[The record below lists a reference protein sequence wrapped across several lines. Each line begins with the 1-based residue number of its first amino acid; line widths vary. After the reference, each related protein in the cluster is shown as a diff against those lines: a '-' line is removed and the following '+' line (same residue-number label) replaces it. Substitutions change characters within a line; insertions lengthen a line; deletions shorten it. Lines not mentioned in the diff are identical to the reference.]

1 MKQYILGL
9 TMAAALTFTVSGC
22 SDFLDEPILGQQ
34 DMENYFSTEYGAQN
48 EAYKWE

>member
-34 DMENYFSTEYGAQN
+34 DMETISLRRTNVPSR
-48 EAYKWE
+48 